1 MIKRAIQQSIKNGI
15 SSFLYHG
22 CVRRANT
29 FYSNAIKYNP
39 ILKEPAKHEE
49 LWLKKWRV
57 YDSKLSPLAYRVFS
71 RYIGE
76 DLNIVPLEICSG
88 ICEQALL
95 PDRFRNDIYSDKNFF
110 DILFPQGTLP
120 QTFLRKIRNNYYDKS
135 FNIIPRNK
143 INDFLNDLNCA
154 NLIIKPSLSES
165 GVGVVK
171 FSNINGVYMN
181 NERTVLTIDYLE
193 KNFDYG
199 CIVQESFQQH
209 EFFSNF
215 NPTSVNTIRIA
226 SYRTPDGTIKILNS
240 IIRIGS
246 KGSVVDNAHAGGKF
260 IGVKPNGTLC
270 NQLCDQFGRTQ
281 AVFNDIDFSQHNFVV
296 PNWDLIQQKVI
307 ELSKYVIHHDLMAW
321 DVILD
326 TEGNP
331 HIIELNIGG
340 FSGWLFQFT
349 SGPMFGDYADLI
361 MKSAIK
367 RLYKTAKL
375 KILFIRD
382 I

>member
-1 MIKRAIQQSIKNGI
+1 MIKRFLKKSI
-15 SSFLYHG
+15 SFYLYRG
-22 CVRRANT
+22 CVKNAHS

-39 ILKEPAKHEE
+39 LLKEPANHED

-57 YDSKLSPLAYRVFS
+57 YDPKLSPLAYRVFS

-88 ICEQALL
+88 MCERALT

-120 QTFLRKIRNNYYDKS
+120 QTYLRKIRNNYYDKD
-135 FNIIPRNK
+135 FNLISRNK
-143 INDFLNDLNCA
+143 INDFLNDLNCT
-154 NLIIKPSLSES
+154 NLIVKPSLSES
-165 GVGVVK
+165 GVGVDK
-171 FSNINGVYMN
+171 FTETNGVFVN
-181 NERTVLTIDYLE
+181 KERVVLSLDYLE

-199 CIVQESFQQH
+199 CIVQETFQQH

-226 SYRTPDGTIKILNS
+226 SYRTPEGTIKLLNS
-240 IIRIGS
+240 GIRIGF
-246 KGSVVDNAHAGGKF
+246 KGSLVDNAHAGGKF
-260 IGVKPNGTLC
+260 IGVRPNGILC

-281 AVFNDIDFSQHNFVV
+281 TIFNNIDFSQHNFVV
-296 PNWDLIQQKVI
+296 PNWNLIQEKVI

-321 DVILD
+321 DVVLD
-326 TEGNP
+326 TDGFP

-340 FSGWLFQFT
+340 FGGWFFQFT
-349 SGPMFGDYADLI
+349 SGPMFGDYADMI
-361 MKSAIK
+361 MESAIK
-367 RLYKTAKL
+367 RLNKTAKL